1 MFNLLP
7 NNLNK
12 YVKTWI
18 VTSIVTHPFCLTGT
32 RSVLHLV
39 SHSIVSFMGAYLS
52 MSTWLQTKRN
62 INMLHYSGRISRN
75 LERENEQGKRTRV
88 EARKIVISINYI
100 CRFQN
105 HQHKIWR
112 KSGLERREPLT
123 LSLQL
128 KINAAIIS
136 SQLFRFTLDS
146 SSNIHRPLA
155 CSFVSCA
162 FSRARLILI
171 QLEIWLPY
179 LWLLYF
185 HLPHWS
191 TQLHI
196 FNGFS
201 YFPYLWIMLI
211 NKSKFTQKSKLFT
224 WKLWS
229 DFPFNFSLSNF
240 YRTPSTISN
249 GNWFEYVN
257 WQPSLRNYWQN
268 FDTLG
273 AFIRIISNSF
283 ETGMLE

>member
-1 MFNLLP
+1 MKEPRAREWARKENESGGEKDRHQYKLYLQISKSSTQNLKEIWAREAWAP
-7 NNLNK
+7 
-12 YVKTWI
+12 
-18 VTSIVTHPFCLTGT
+18 HPFIAVK
-32 RSVLHLV
+32 RS
-39 SHSIVSFMGAYLS
+39 
-52 MSTWLQTKRN
+52 
-62 INMLHYSGRISRN
+62 
-75 LERENEQGKRTRV
+75 
-88 EARKIVISINYI
+88 
-100 CRFQN
+100 
-105 HQHKIWR
+105 
-112 KSGLERREPLT
+112 
-123 LSLQL
+123 
-128 KINAAIIS
+128 AAIIS

-155 CSFVSCA
+155 SSFVSCA

-201 YFPYLWIMLI
+201 YFPYLWIVLI
-211 NKSKFTQKSKLFT
+211 NKRKFTQKSKLFT